1 MAELN
6 DLPSAATVKGTVD
19 DAGWLHVNLEGE
31 LDMAN
36 VPGVEAQIVAFMPA
50 APARVVF
57 DMSAVT
63 FMDSSGIAMLLRT
76 AERVAFV
83 EVRNPSS
90 SVRLVLR
97 ATGLSDVLHVN
108 P

>member
-6 DLPSAATVKGTVD
+6 DLPAAATVRGSVD
-19 DAGWLHVNLEGE
+19 DSGSLHVKVEGE

-36 VPGVEAQIVAFMPA
+36 VPAVETQIAAFLET
-50 APARVVF
+50 APQRAVF
-57 DMSAVT
+57 DMSGVT

-76 AERVAFV
+76 AEKVTVV
-83 EVRNPSS
+83 EVHNPSS

-97 ATGLSDVLHVN
+97 ATGLSDVLHVS